1 VNATAN
7 QHTQR
12 EQFRVLKE
20 RLQAAL
26 RHTAETAEKRGYMV
40 IEEELQR
47 ERHPN
52 TDDVVDFKQQ
62 YLSDLLRQK
71 AAHLDAPFQIAVVGE
86 FNRGK
91 STLINAL
98 LGKEILANRD
108 RPNTAAKTVI
118 RSESPSRFVVRYRDG
133 RPPVRVIT
141 DDLITEMA
149 PYVSDADGLDPDES
163 SSVDGSDTNRVDK
176 RYEDLLTNNARSLAE
191 VIEQVEVWY
200 PSKFLSEC
208 NIEII
213 DTPGLGS
220 VFPQHK
226 LVTYEAI
233 RTVDATLFVIQI
245 DPGVGSSEV
254 AFVRT
259 ITEHIDSMFFVLTK
273 IDKVRSATREQI
285 DERRD
290 YWRDV
295 LEHKAKIK
303 VQHIFP
309 ISAKKLLDGQEDE
322 SRFDEFVP
330 ALESFLIYANGLPRL
345 FAPLQF
351 ARIYT
356 KRFLKSIE
364 DSLSDEGNDLSSLKA
379 KLVELVALKDMVKDQ
394 QAQLTETVRK
404 RLYNLSSEQMLSGI
418 ELLPSKLQMAV
429 ESELNGLSQ
438 GELREVD
445 RFIDPAMKDVI
456 NRYLDSKKKDFTN
469 EIRQLNQ
476 IVREELLIMLKSVE
490 FNEGELSLIRS
501 INFDLSNP
509 INTRDVAHDISDKI
523 VEMLAKSGVT
533 DSIAQLAGSLVR
545 TAQNTVR
552 KVGNFLSRLFGGSQS
567 SSTPVSSTDEIRR
580 KIKVVLTEKIPGNA
594 CNAYY
599 GVVYGYKT
607 GGRTVAGVE
616 ATIVKTFNKWADDL
630 VGDIDKVI
638 RNNVDR
644 RIAELEAQI
653 AQSRDDESE
662 WEARINKLKYDQV
675 VLQECLKTFDK
686 LEGELKATAHV

>member
-1 VNATAN
+1 
-7 QHTQR
+7 
-12 EQFRVLKE
+12 
-20 RLQAAL
+20 
-26 RHTAETAEKRGYMV
+26 
-40 IEEELQR
+40 
-47 ERHPN
+47 
-52 TDDVVDFKQQ
+52 
-62 YLSDLLRQK
+62 
-71 AAHLDAPFQIAVVGE
+71 
-86 FNRGK
+86 
-91 STLINAL
+91 
-98 LGKEILANRD
+98 
-108 RPNTAAKTVI
+108 
-118 RSESPSRFVVRYRDG
+118 
-133 RPPVRVIT
+133 
-141 DDLITEMA
+141 
-149 PYVSDADGLDPDES
+149 
-163 SSVDGSDTNRVDK
+163 
-176 RYEDLLTNNARSLAE
+176 
-191 VIEQVEVWY
+191 
-200 PSKFLSEC
+200 
-208 NIEII
+208 
-213 DTPGLGS
+213 
-220 VFPQHK
+220 
-226 LVTYEAI
+226 
-233 RTVDATLFVIQI
+233 
-245 DPGVGSSEV
+245 
-254 AFVRT
+254 
-259 ITEHIDSMFFVLTK
+259 
-273 IDKVRSATREQI
+273 
-285 DERRD
+285 
-290 YWRDV
+290 
-295 LEHKAKIK
+295 
-303 VQHIFP
+303 
-309 ISAKKLLDGQEDE
+309 
-322 SRFDEFVP
+322 
-330 ALESFLIYANGLPRL
+330 
-345 FAPLQF
+345 
-351 ARIYT
+351 
-356 KRFLKSIE
+356 
-364 DSLSDEGNDLSSLKA
+364 
-379 KLVELVALKDMVKDQ
+379 
-394 QAQLTETVRK
+394 
-404 RLYNLSSEQMLSGI
+404 
-418 ELLPSKLQMAV
+418 MAV

-438 GELREVD
+438 GELREFD